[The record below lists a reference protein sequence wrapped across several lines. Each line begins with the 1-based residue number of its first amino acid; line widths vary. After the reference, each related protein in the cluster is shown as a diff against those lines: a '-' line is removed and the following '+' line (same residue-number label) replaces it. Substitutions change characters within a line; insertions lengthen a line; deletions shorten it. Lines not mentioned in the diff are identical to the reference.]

1 MKTNFKKG
9 FAPLISLILVTLLSI
24 GAGYF
29 GSEIRQNQIRRETE
43 EATLG
48 AFNPTGGGTYR
59 LKNSISSTASSI
71 TLTSFKEP
79 VSQTPY
85 TMTYLNTTIMYG
97 TIEPLNPDKS
107 EFVSF
112 TGITQNSDGTATLTG
127 VSRGLARSY
136 PYTASTTHAQ
146 THPGQSIFILSDTP
160 QLFNTYLN
168 AADTETITGDW
179 TYASTSAPSYD
190 ARWNIATS
198 SLDLVYADW
207 VGDNYLEH
215 ASTSARTLAGLY
227 TFSQV
232 PTFNGLLSIASSTFA
247 STLNVLYSTASSS
260 AASVGYVSDVVS
272 AGGVDA
278 NETTKGLVEE
288 ATVAEI
294 NSKSATGGTGAKLIM
309 TPEKFAV
316 SRFAS
321 STQYFAT
328 SSTPVNLYILNVPML
343 AGDVMKVWGAV
354 TVNCFTDTSTL
365 KVRPTNYSASTTI
378 YSFTCGG
385 DNNQKSQ
392 ALLGSWTATTTSS
405 VNVGL
410 ESSNAHA
417 DGWQSLM
424 VEVTGHP

>member
-9 FAPLISLILVTLLSI
+9 FAPIVSLILVTLLSV

-29 GSEIRQNQIRRETE
+29 GSEIRQNQIRQETE
-43 EATLG
+43 EVTLG

-215 ASTSARTLAGLY
+215 ASTSARDLKGFY
-227 TFSQV
+227 TFTSTGASS
-232 PTFNGLLSIASSTFA
+232 PIFTGLLSIASSTFA

-260 AASVGYVSDVVS
+260 AASVGYVSDVVT

-278 NETTKGLVEE
+278 NETTKGIVEE

-294 NSKSATGGTGAKLIM
+294 NSSSATGGTGAKLFM
-309 TPEKFAV
+309 TPYAFAN
-316 SRFAS
+316 SNFAS
-321 STQYFAT
+321 TTVTSAIAT
-328 SSTPVNLYILNVPML
+328 SSSLSYAAKTLSMTS
-343 AGDVMKVWGAV
+343 GDTVMWWAVCQRAAANGSISSSYKTSNDSATTTVFGTGADSGV
-354 TVNCFTDTSTL
+354 SSV
-365 KVRPTNYSASTTI
+365 
-378 YSFTCGG
+378 
-385 DNNQKSQ
+385 
-392 ALLGSWTATTTSS
+392 LGLFTATTTYS
-405 VNVGL
+405 VTIEVVP
-410 ESSNAHA
+410 ESTC
-417 DGWQSLM
+417 DQGGQFMWQL
-424 VEVTGHP
+424 TPG